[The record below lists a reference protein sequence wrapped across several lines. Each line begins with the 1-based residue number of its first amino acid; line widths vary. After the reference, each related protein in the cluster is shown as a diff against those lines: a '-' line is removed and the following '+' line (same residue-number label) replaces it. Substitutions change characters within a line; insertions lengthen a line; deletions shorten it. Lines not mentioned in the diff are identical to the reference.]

1 MSLTLCLSEGC
12 PMNLCLSEGC
22 PICLYLCLCHS
33 QWISIWFCSLV
44 SVCLSLTK
52 DLAVFI
58 EQYRKHHM
66 RKERNT
72 LPKSLTEIYKGLS
85 HRFQLIPTDPDNI
98 HHCLSNKIHN
108 WLLLTFMV
116 DFRKWL
122 SILFSLLSATE
133 THALSG
139 SEVRKNTQFKIIAM
153 H

>member
-1 MSLTLCLSEGC
+1 MSVSF
-12 PMNLCLSEGC
+12 PVN
-22 PICLYLCLCHS
+22 IYLVLLPRVC
-33 QWISIWFCSLV
+33 V
-44 SVCLSLTK
+44 SVSNK
-52 DLAVFI
+52 GPRFI

-139 SEVRKNTQFKIIAM
+139 SEVRKNTQFKIIAI